1 MKTITI
7 CGSMKFIEEMKNLK
21 LSLEKKGFLVFIPN
35 LNEGKAIDYNKLCI
49 NERADI
55 KQEFIDKHLEKIKKS
70 DAIIVANYKKNDVR
84 DYVGANSFLE
94 MGFAYAFNKKIFLL
108 NNVPNQ
114 ENMDEILGLKP
125 ICLDGNLDYL
135 ENYKK

>member
-21 LSLEKKGFLVFIPN
+21 LGLEKKGFLVFIPD
-35 LNEGKAIDYNKLCI
+35 LNEGKAVDYDKLCI
-49 NERADI
+49 NEKADM
-55 KQEFIDKHLEKIKKS
+55 KKTFIDEHLEKIKKS

-94 MGFAYAFNKKIFLL
+94 MGFAYAFEKKIFLL
-108 NNVPNQ
+108 NNVPSQ
-114 ENMDEILGLKP
+114 ANMVEILGLGP

-135 ENYKK
+135 ETYL

>member
-21 LSLEKKGFLVFIPN
+21 LGLKKKGFLVFIPD
-35 LNEGKAIDYNKLCI
+35 LNEGKVVDYSKLCI
-49 NERADI
+49 NEKADI
-55 KQEFIDKHLEKIKKS
+55 KRDFIDKHLEKIKKS

-84 DYVGANSFLE
+84 DYIGANSFLE
-94 MGFAYAFNKKIFLL
+94 MGFAYAFEKKIFLL
-108 NNVPNQ
+108 NNVPSQ
-114 ENMDEILGLKP
+114 ANMIEILGLGP

-135 ENYKK
+135 ETYL

>member
-21 LSLEKKGFLVFIPN
+21 LGLEKKGFLVFIPD
-35 LNEGKAIDYNKLCI
+35 LNEGKAVDYDKLCI
-49 NERADI
+49 NEKADM

-94 MGFAYAFNKKIFLL
+94 MGFAYAFEKKIFLL
-108 NNVPNQ
+108 NNVPSQ
-114 ENMDEILGLKP
+114 ANMVEILGLGP

-135 ENYKK
+135 ETYL